1 MRIAYILSCV
11 FWAIIN
17 FGAIYACA
25 EDIIKNGWARN
36 TEIDFYMAMIV
47 FIVSMFLPVWR
58 VILFGTI
65 LYMACYKNPRG

>member
-1 MRIAYILSCV
+1 MSCI

-25 EDIIKNGWARN
+25 EDVIKNGWARN
-36 TEIDFYMAMIV
+36 TDIGFPMAMLFFV
-47 FIVSMFLPVWR
+47 ASMFLPIWR